1 MLNIIQATKD
11 YEFLQ
16 DYRESVIQD
25 MASSLNSLK
34 DELERR
40 YIENVYIELE
50 SETKK
55 LLNEDKRN
63 QYIKILKRYK
73 DDVFCFE
80 GSVWYEYK
88 VDEAICIDKLF
99 YIHDDDV
106 IIGFYMEYLSH
117 VINEYN
123 DLETEF
129 EEFEEL
135 EALEREFEEL
145 IKN

>member
-1 MLNIIQATKD
+1 MVNINQAKQD

-25 MASSLNSLK
+25 IVPSLNSLR

-40 YIENVYIELE
+40 YTGENVYIELE
-50 SETKK
+50 LETKK
-55 LLNEDKRN
+55 LLNKIKRK
-63 QYIKILKRYK
+63 QYVKILKRYR
-73 DDVFCFE
+73 DDIYCFE
-80 GSVWYEYK
+80 CSLYENDIDDAINN
-88 VDEAICIDKLF
+88 DELF
-99 YIHDDDV
+99 YLHDNFF
-106 IIGFYMEYLSH
+106 IIDIYIDYLIA

-129 EEFEEL
+129 EE
-135 EALEREFEEL
+135 L

>member
-1 MLNIIQATKD
+1 LKHRYKPETKYD
-11 YEFLQ
+11 
-16 DYRESVIQD
+16 
-25 MASSLNSLK
+25 
-34 DELERR
+34 LEKM
-40 YIENVYIELE
+40 NIELE
-50 SETKK
+50 LETKK